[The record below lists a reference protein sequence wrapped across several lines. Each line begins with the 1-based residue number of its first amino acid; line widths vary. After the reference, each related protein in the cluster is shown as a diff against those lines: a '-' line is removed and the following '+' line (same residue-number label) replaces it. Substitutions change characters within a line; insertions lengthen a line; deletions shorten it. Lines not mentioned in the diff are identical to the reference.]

1 MSSKVVLKDSVVK
14 EADVAI
20 EGTASL
26 IEKEVQD
33 DTRSSY
39 AEHELPLG
47 FLNPEGK
54 LYDRVLVREMTG
66 EEEDVFASKKL
77 SVSKKINIVLANCT
91 MELLSKEVPNPIKD
105 KKFLEEIVSGLPS
118 IDRMFLLV
126 RIRQQ
131 TYGDLF
137 KFEYECEN
145 TINDKDGER
154 KCGSKQLVTVNLAD
168 LDVKIPVDKRKR
180 TFDVTISNGKKI
192 EFRIMTGMDDY
203 ALSGNADIT
212 ISDMM
217 LRRVL
222 RIGDKPAS
230 IDDLKKMSMR
240 DRKKLRDEMSK
251 ADSAGMDNEIEIEC
265 KDCKKIV
272 KETLRYDSADFF
284 FPEGQ

>member
-1 MSSKVVLKDSVVK
+1 MSNKIALKPEVVK
-14 EADVAI
+14 EADVAV

-26 IEKEVQD
+26 IEKEVQEESK
-33 DTRSSY
+33 SSY
-39 AEHELPLG
+39 AEYELPLG

-54 LYDRVLVREMTG
+54 LYDSVLVREMTG
-66 EEEDVFASKKL
+66 EEEDVFASRKM
-77 SVSKKINIVLANCT
+77 SVSKKINIVISNCT
-91 MELLSKEVPNPIKD
+91 MELISKEIPNPIKD
-105 KKFLEEIVSGLPS
+105 KKYLEEIVAGLPS

-137 KFEYECEN
+137 KFEYECQN
-145 TINDKDGER
+145 TIEDKDGER
-154 KCGSKQLVTVNLAD
+154 KCGSKQLVSVNLAD
-168 LDVKIPVDKRKR
+168 LDVKIPADKRKR
-180 TFDVTISNGKKI
+180 TFDLVLSNGKKL
-192 EFRIMTGMDDY
+192 EFRIMTGLDDY

-230 IDDLKKMSMR
+230 LDDLKKMSMK